1 MRICLVTVFTAAAL
15 TFAAPSLVQAQNPTS
30 TPAMQETVPLAA
42 DGVTP
47 EKIEL
52 THKLV
57 IAMDIE
63 KSMKARMDATM
74 KMVGQATRSSMPNV
88 EMKEVL
94 EIQTKVMDKYM
105 PRMMDAMIQAYPE
118 VYTKQELTDMV
129 AFYETPTGRSV
140 VRKSPL
146 IIERSGPQMTPI
158 INEMQADMMSQIMDL
173 VNKEWNESQPTA
185 DHKKVG

>member
-15 TFAAPSLVQAQNPTS
+15 TFAAPSLAQAENSTS
-30 TPAMQETVPLAA
+30 APAMQETVPLAA

-52 THKLV
+52 THKLM

-88 EMKEVL
+88 QMKEVL

-118 VYTKQELTDMV
+118 VYTKQELTDML
-129 AFYETPTGRSV
+129 AFYESPTGQSV

-158 INEMQADMMSQIMDL
+158 INEMQADMMSQMMGL
-173 VNKEWNESQPTA
+173 VNKELNKSQPTA